1 MKIAIGNGGDFCVYL
16 GICIFMGGNILK
28 KIYYGCYY
36 TYFIAGAISLII
48 GAVLPSVMEKCGLNY
63 AQGGILLSAHSIGF
77 LICSTLTGAVA
88 EFLGRKRTAVAV
100 CTLIPFSLVGLAL
113 TTNPVL
119 LFICLLVTGFGRGV
133 INNTNNVTVSTLA
146 DGAPGPVNIL
156 HAFFAVGGCIA
167 PAVVSLGIKSG
178 FGYESALYLFT
189 LLSIIGIIVYLN
201 IDLDSVK
208 PKKKTKE
215 KSGQFFKN
223 INFYIIIG
231 IMLFYLCSETAING
245 WLTAYLKDTGA
256 MSAAIAPLMVSFMWL
271 DMIVGRVIIS
281 RLKMKTSVIIAVLC
295 AGAVFAYGMF
305 MLTKNP
311 VIIPVL
317 ILFVGLFF
325 AGIYPTCVAALN
337 TEVNFSAAGMGLAMG
352 SAGIGSIVMPSITGF
367 VADNV
372 SMTGGMVAILVT
384 LILMLI
390 FSVVY
395 FIRKRV

>member
-1 MKIAIGNGGDFCVYL
+1 M
-16 GICIFMGGNILK
+16 K

-48 GAVLPSVMEKCGLNY
+48 GAVLPSIMEKCGLNY

-88 EFLGRKRTAVAV
+88 EVLGRKRVAVAV
-100 CTLIPFSLVGLAL
+100 CALVPFSLVGLAL
-113 TTNPVL
+113 TKNPVL
-119 LFICLLVTGFGRGV
+119 LFVCLLVTGFGRGV

-146 DGAPGPVNIL
+146 NGAPGPVNIL

-167 PAVVSLGIKSG
+167 PAIVSVGIKTG
-178 FGYESALYLFT
+178 LGYESALYLFT
-189 LLSIIGIIVYLN
+189 LLSIIGIVVYLN

-208 PKKKTKE
+208 PKKKQGE
-215 KSGQFFKN
+215 KGGAFFKN
-223 INFYIIIG
+223 PNFYIIIG
-231 IMLFYLCSETAING
+231 IMLCYLCSETAING
-245 WLTAYLKDTGA
+245 WLTTYLKDTGA

-281 RLKMKTSVIIAVLC
+281 RLKMKTSLIITILC
-295 AGAVFAYGMF
+295 VCAAAAYGLF
-305 MLTKNP
+305 MMTKNP
-311 VIIPVL
+311 VLIPVL
-317 ILFVGLFF
+317 ILLIGLFF
-325 AGIYPTCVAALN
+325 AGIYPTSVAALN

-372 SMTGGMVAILVT
+372 SMAGGMVTIFVS
-384 LILMLI
+384 LILMVT

-395 FIRKRV
+395 FIRKRA